1 MLKSKQDEMF
11 AQFSAENARIW
22 YANVLKRASKE
33 RGKDVARKILKKDLS
48 IEFLNKV
55 HLS

>member
-48 IEFLNKV
+48 IEFLNKI